1 MSDEERRAPV
11 TETTQDSEASNID
24 INDHVKEKYQ
34 EQRKEGDVALQQYAQ
49 GLYFVQ
55 KYVLH
60 FTCQV
65 EV

>member
-55 KYVLH
+55 K
-60 FTCQV
+60 
-65 EV
+65 